1 MEEKVKLKISSAPGA
16 LVKSRLAALL
26 DPGIASAHH
35 LAQLHGALEEVVH
48 AQAGVSRLRAERLEV
63 AKLVH
68 ALTGGGARAWVGD
81 LHLQLSRVEAPSLSS
96 LLAADTLP
104 QEARRGVGHPISSA
118 DQTARLFSCRAGARG
133 GRGGEEQGVEAVVL
147 PASPQR
153 HRLRLASGAPAST
166 ILVAAE
172 EAV

>member
-35 LAQLHGALEEVVH
+35 LAQLHGALEEVVY
-48 AQAGVSRLRAERLEV
+48 AQAGVGRLRAERLEV

-68 ALTGGGARAWVGD
+68 ALTGGGARTWVGD
-81 LHLQLSRVEAPSLSS
+81 LHLQLSRVEAPALSS

-104 QEARRGVGHPISSA
+104 QEARRGVRHPVRAA
-118 DQTARLFSCRAGARG
+118 DQPPCLFSCRAGARG
-133 GRGGEEQGVEAVVL
+133 GWGGEEQGVEAVVL

-166 ILVAAE
+166 ILVATE

>member
-1 MEEKVKLKISSAPGA
+1 MEEKVQLKINSAPGA
-16 LVKSRLAALL
+16 LVKSRLAAGL

-81 LHLQLSRVEAPSLSS
+81 FHLQLSRVEAPALSS

-104 QEARRGVGHPISSA
+104 QEARRGVGHPVCA
-118 DQTARLFSCRAGARG
+118 THQPPCLLSCRAGARC
-133 GRGGEEQGVEAVVL
+133 GRGGEEQGVEAVL
-147 PASPQR
+147 LSASPQR
-153 HRLRLASGAPAST
+153 HRLRLARGAPAST